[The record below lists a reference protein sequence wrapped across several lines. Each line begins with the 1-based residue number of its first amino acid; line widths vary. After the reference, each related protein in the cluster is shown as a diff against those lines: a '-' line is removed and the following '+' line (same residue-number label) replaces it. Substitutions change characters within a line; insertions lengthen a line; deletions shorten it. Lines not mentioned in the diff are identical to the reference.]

1 MTSRHVLSIARFSVA
16 VKECLSVLRPSLLNK
31 IEALLIS
38 IVCLLH
44 VSASHLYF
52 STYCPSLFP
61 SLISMLLFCDC
72 LYLTILLALFS
83 FPASYL
89 FFIFSYALPPPLPSR
104 SYLFISFL
112 RRQANHSSTVSLSL
126 CSCLVRK

>member
-38 IVCLLH
+38 IVCLRH

-52 STYCPSLFP
+52 STYCPSLF
-61 SLISMLLFCDC
+61 
-72 LYLTILLALFS
+72 
-83 FPASYL
+83 
-89 FFIFSYALPPPLPSR
+89 SR
-104 SYLFISFL
+104 SFLCFCFATVCISP
-112 RRQANHSSTVSLSL
+112 SY
-126 CSCLVRK
+126 